1 MTIEFKLP
9 DLGEGVTK
17 ADVASILVKEGD
29 EISVGQNVLE
39 LETEKAVVELPSSYA
54 GRVAQI
60 RVKPGDT
67 VEKGALLMTLEGAGA
82 PAAKAAP
89 AAAGKPAAAPA
100 QAASRPAAAQ
110 PAPSAKP
117 AAAAPAQAGGPLEFK
132 LPDLGEGVSK
142 ADVASLLVKEGD
154 EITVGQNVL
163 ELETEKAVVELPS
176 PYAGRVTQIRV
187 KPGDTVEKGALLMT
201 LAGAGTAAPA
211 PAAPA
216 KQPTAAPPP
225 ETSQPD
231 AGAKVGRPVKAT
243 APAAIEAKAEESGNG
258 APPAPAGPATRRLA
272 RELGV
277 DLHRVRGTGPG
288 GRITPEDVQAYV
300 RQLTSGAVRV
310 AEAASAATGL
320 AVPPLPDFT
329 QWGPVERRPMNKIA
343 KTAATNL
350 SLAWQT
356 IPHVTQHELADVTE
370 LEAGRKRHSQ
380 SKGAAKITMTVLA
393 LKAVVAALKQYPHF
407 NASLDTTTN
416 EVIHK
421 QYYHIGVA
429 VDTEQGL
436 LVPVIRDVNQKSILE
451 IAREL
456 DTLAAKARERKLSMS
471 DFQGGTFTITN
482 LGGIG
487 GTSFTPI
494 VNYPE
499 VAILGMSRAKQQLV
513 VIDGKPE
520 VRLMLPLSLSYD
532 HRVIN
537 GADAA
542 RFIVKVAGLL
552 ADPSQ
557 LLIES

>member
-1 MTIEFKLP
+1 
-9 DLGEGVTK
+9 
-17 ADVASILVKEGD
+17 
-29 EISVGQNVLE
+29 
-39 LETEKAVVELPSSYA
+39 
-54 GRVAQI
+54 
-60 RVKPGDT
+60 
-67 VEKGALLMTLEGAGA
+67 
-82 PAAKAAP
+82 
-89 AAAGKPAAAPA
+89 
-100 QAASRPAAAQ
+100 
-110 PAPSAKP
+110 
-117 AAAAPAQAGGPLEFK
+117 
-132 LPDLGEGVSK
+132 
-142 ADVASLLVKEGD
+142 
-154 EITVGQNVL
+154 
-163 ELETEKAVVELPS
+163 
-176 PYAGRVTQIRV
+176 
-187 KPGDTVEKGALLMT
+187 
-201 LAGAGTAAPA
+201 
-211 PAAPA
+211 
-216 KQPTAAPPP
+216 
-225 ETSQPD
+225 
-231 AGAKVGRPVKAT
+231 
-243 APAAIEAKAEESGNG
+243 
-258 APPAPAGPATRRLA
+258 
-272 RELGV
+272 
-277 DLHRVRGTGPG
+277 
-288 GRITPEDVQAYV
+288 
-300 RQLTSGAVRV
+300 
-310 AEAASAATGL
+310 
-320 AVPPLPDFT
+320 
-329 QWGPVERRPMNKIA
+329 
-343 KTAATNL
+343 
-350 SLAWQT
+350 
-356 IPHVTQHELADVTE
+356 
-370 LEAGRKRHSQ
+370 
-380 SKGAAKITMTVLA
+380 MTVLA

-407 NASLDTTTN
+407 NASLDPTTN